1 MTPESLEIIQSLGF
15 ALNSA
20 IHKVHKIKLEI
31 LGITNSNKQDHW
43 VVRER
48 FGKEVISIGVCD
60 LCLMKDSYTV

>member
-1 MTPESLEIIQSLGF
+1 MTPECLEIIHSLGF

-31 LGITNSNKQDHW
+31 LGITNSNKQDHC

-48 FGKEVISIGVCD
+48 NDLISIGMCD